1 LIVGSSDPLHHDR
14 SIFLIDAPPE
24 RRSYQMALYALH
36 LSSGHSLKC
45 KTLRVATNKKYL
57 FDAAT
62 LITSCGDRD
71 PRYLEPNSKTFAPAI
86 QVIYEEMARWEKVS
100 ENVREPYTPA
110 MQAHLEFLCTTD
122 TNPDSL
128 LHVLRDFFLMGLY
141 GGFRQSEWSQDTN
154 SNPSSPDRNHMG
166 TTQAFTIADFS
177 FLGAGDV
184 RLSLDKALNVPPT
197 HLSSVD
203 TCWRTQKNKQHG
215 EKKRFSANI
224 ISHNCYVAA
233 AQRTCQRFLRLRGAN
248 DTNTPLSI
256 YVTSFGTQR
265 LVNAKDISRCMQY
278 LAGAVYHIHDPK
290 ELSRFSAHSLRVGAC
305 VILHAQGLTESQIQF
320 ILRWRSL
327 AFMAYLRN
335 LTALSDRQ
343 NMAFNTFAMPREYVS
358 QEATTSLQHP
368 LLIPVVIRS

>member
-1 LIVGSSDPLHHDR
+1 
-14 SIFLIDAPPE
+14 
-24 RRSYQMALYALH
+24 MALYALH

-62 LITSCGDRD
+62 LVTSCGDRD

-86 QVIYEEMARWEKVS
+86 QVIYDEMARWEKVS
-100 ENVREPYTPA
+100 DNVREPYTPA
-110 MQAHLEFLCTTD
+110 MQTHLDFLCTKE

-128 LHVLRDFFLMGLY
+128 LNVLRDFFLMGLY

-154 SNPSSPDRNHMG
+154 SNPSSPDQNHMRS
-166 TTQAFTIADFS
+166 TQAFTIDDFS
-177 FLGAGDV
+177 FFGPGDV
-184 RLSLDKALNVPPT
+184 RLSLEQAMSVPT
-197 HLSSVD
+197 KLLSSVD

-233 AQRTCQRFLRLRGAN
+233 AQRTCQRFLRLRGAK

-265 LVNAKDISRCMQY
+265 LVTAKDISRCMQY
-278 LAGAVYHIHDPK
+278 LAGAVYHITDPT

-343 NMAFNTFAMPREYVS
+343 NLAFNTFVMPREYVS
-358 QEATTSLQHP
+358 HDATTPLQHP